1 MGKIKSVIEA
11 LNYLKEANGK
21 EYSVDLI
28 NRIDKF
34 IKLLPVAPMHVM
46 VREGYTEYL
55 IIDFDDSDGLHGLV
69 ALYENKEDNT
79 IGCEV
84 DIDFSRPHDLR
95 AKSNEEAYA
104 LIKELAEVDKID
116 PYIYD
121 PMFSYSDDN
130 KYVNKCERLAR
141 EAETKRNVINFRL
154 M

>member
-1 MGKIKSVIEA
+1 MSKVTSVLEA
-11 LNYLKEANGK
+11 LNYLKTANGK
-21 EYSVDLI
+21 EYSDDLM

-46 VREGYTEYL
+46 KRKGYTEYL
-55 IIDFDDSDGLHGLV
+55 VIDFDDSEGFHGLV
-69 ALYENKEDNT
+69 CLWKNEEDNT

-84 DIDFSRPHDLR
+84 DMDFSKPHDLR
-95 AKSNEEAYA
+95 AKSNKEAYA
-104 LIKELAEVDKID
+104 LIKELAEVDKVD

-130 KYVNKCERLAR
+130 KYVNKCDNLAR